1 MNKKVVVL
9 GGGTGLSVLLQGLKK
24 FPLDITAI
32 VSVCDNGS
40 STGKLREEFN
50 TPAVGD
56 IRRVLISLSETE
68 PLVEKLFNYRFN
80 TYSDLNG
87 HTVGNLILTATKEI
101 TGNLSDGIE
110 ALSKVFNLK
119 GKVVP
124 LTEDNVTLMSLMED
138 GSIIEG
144 EKEITSS
151 PKKIKKVFYKEEPII
166 TPEAIKA
173 ALDADEDIKAVSVVH
188 NETSTG
194 VAAPIEAIGKVMKDY
209 DALYIVDTV
218 SSLGGDYVDVDK
230 FGIDVCITGSQK
242 CIAAPPGMAAITLSD
257 DAWAAADKVDSHT
270 FYLDMQAAK
279 KSGDKNPPQTPYTP
293 SVSLTYAMNEALKM
307 VMEEGLENR
316 VARHHKAAKASVAA
330 AKALGLELFADE
342 KVSSATV
349 TAVKMPE
356 GVTDAEFRGTTRDK
370 YGVELAGGQDHLKGN
385 IFRIGHMGNISYK
398 ELVQSFAAIGMTLKG
413 LGAIEDAGA
422 GVASITESYL

>member
-1 MNKKVVVL
+1 
-9 GGGTGLSVLLQGLKK
+9 
-24 FPLDITAI
+24 
-32 VSVCDNGS
+32 
-40 STGKLREEFN
+40 
-50 TPAVGD
+50 
-56 IRRVLISLSETE
+56 
-68 PLVEKLFNYRFN
+68 
-80 TYSDLNG
+80 
-87 HTVGNLILTATKEI
+87 
-101 TGNLSDGIE
+101 
-110 ALSKVFNLK
+110 
-119 GKVVP
+119 
-124 LTEDNVTLMSLMED
+124 
-138 GSIIEG
+138 
-144 EKEITSS
+144 
-151 PKKIKKVFYKEEPII
+151 
-166 TPEAIKA
+166 
-173 ALDADEDIKAVSVVH
+173 
-188 NETSTG
+188 
-194 VAAPIEAIGKVMKDY
+194 MKDY

-398 ELVQSFAAIGMTLKG
+398 ELVQTFAAIGMTLKG